1 MAEHVTAIQ
10 TPNGQTSSGTA
21 TALGL
26 GAVVLWGLLAA
37 LTAGAGSIP
46 PFQLNALTFAIGT
59 LVGILYGRV
68 RGTPLALAAIPLG
81 AWALGIYGLM
91 AFHAAYFFALQNAP
105 VMEVSLVVYLWP
117 LLIVLF
123 SGLLPARLGGG
134 RLSIWHVSGAMLAL
148 SGVAL
153 LIAGG
158 RGGPDFSRAGIGIA
172 AALAAAFI
180 WASYSVASRLYRD
193 VPSSAVT
200 GFCGATAVCSFVFHK
215 LLETSVWPN
224 GLGAWLAIIGCGL
237 GPVGLAFYLW
247 DEGMKRGDLRLL
259 GVASYATPLIS
270 TLVLAALGIGEAT
283 GRIWLAAALVT
294 AGALIASRDTLFASK
309 PHGAD
314 PHDRP

>member
-1 MAEHVTAIQ
+1 MAAQ
-10 TPNGQTSSGTA
+10 PSSGTA
-21 TALGL
+21 TTLGL

-46 PFQLNALTFAIGT
+46 PFQLNAMTFAIGT

-68 RGTPLALAAIPLG
+68 RGTPLSLGAIPIG
-81 AWALGIYGLM
+81 AWVLGIYGLL

-123 SGLLPARLGGG
+123 SGLLPAQLGGG
-134 RLSIWHVSGAMLAL
+134 RLSVWHIGGALLAL
-148 SGVAL
+148 AGVAL
-153 LIAGG
+153 LIVGG
-158 RGGPDFSRAGIGIA
+158 GGPRIGVGGPDFSRAGIGLV

-180 WASYSVASRLYRD
+180 WASYSVGSRLYRD

-200 GFCGATAVCSFVFHK
+200 GFCGATAVCSFLLHR
-215 LLETSVWPN
+215 LLETTVWPS
-224 GLGAWLAIIGCGL
+224 GPGAWLAILGCGL

-270 TLVLAALGIGEAT
+270 TLVLAALGIGQAT

-294 AGALIASRDTLFASK
+294 AGALIASRDTLFSSK
-309 PHGAD
+309 PPGAD
-314 PHDRP
+314 QNDNA